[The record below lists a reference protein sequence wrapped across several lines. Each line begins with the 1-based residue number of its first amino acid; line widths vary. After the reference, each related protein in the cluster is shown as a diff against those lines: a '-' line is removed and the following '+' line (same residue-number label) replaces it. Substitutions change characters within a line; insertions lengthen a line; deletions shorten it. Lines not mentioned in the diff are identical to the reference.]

1 MQGTVTKYDR
11 AKSYGFI
18 LPDDENL
25 PDYFVV
31 PKFIADR
38 MKFLMPGWRVE
49 FTPVEVD
56 GKFQAHD
63 IHVVSRVIAVQ
74 RAAAPI
80 AGGRP

>member
-11 AKSYGFI
+11 ARSYGFI

-49 FTPVEVD
+49 FTPVETE
-56 GKFQAHD
+56 GHFQAHD
-63 IHVVSRVIAVQ
+63 VRVLSRVIAIQ
-74 RAAAPI
+74 RADAPKL
-80 AGGRP
+80 GRP